1 MSAAEP
7 PVREVERPTVLVMA
21 VPYVLA
27 TALASNLRG
36 PYNVVAPNL
45 DAGEPA
51 PSLRWDAIVT
61 ITGVPVPTDIMG
73 VVIELP
79 NTTFH
84 EPVMVTVDERT
95 TPVHVSA
102 EYPMLDV
109 VALLE
114 HHLSSSV

>member
-7 PVREVERPTVLVMA
+7 PIHEVERPTILVMA

-27 TALASNLRG
+27 TALAFNLRG
-36 PYNVVAPNL
+36 GYNVVAPNL

-51 PSLRWDAIVT
+51 PSTRCDAVIR
-61 ITGVPVPTDIMG
+61 IASVPIPKDISG

-79 NTTFH
+79 NTTFR

-114 HHLSSSV
+114 RHVASSV